1 MDNHI
6 DVKEGLAKLNESGN
20 LFLDVFNHG
29 TLSVEI
35 YKPEKEDLQKPH
47 EKDEIYVIISGSGI
61 FFNDGEETT
70 FNAGDFLFVKAGA
83 EHRFKN
89 FSDDFATWVFF
100 YGPKGGEK
108 IK

>member
-20 LFLDVFNHG
+20 LFLEVFNHG
-29 TLSVEI
+29 TLSVEV

-47 EKDEIYVIISGSGI
+47 ERDEIYVIISGSGI
-61 FFNDGEETT
+61 FFKDGEETA